1 MVKIIWKELKE
12 DDPNFKLIYN
22 LKSKTK
28 LNKKRKG
35 DKNEKNYLFLNS

>member
-12 DDPNFKLIYN
+12 DDPYLQNWIYN

-28 LNKKRKG
+28 L
-35 DKNEKNYLFLNS
+35 